1 MGQGSS
7 NVRTNYF
14 LELNQAAIHKHSSAT
29 LSKLSQLCVHVC
41 GVGDSIPHA
50 DASFHAHEKDARKG
64 DICFCGD
71 RRRLSD
77 RANAAYKCA
86 DWKSRMFTSY
96 RWPRAREENINIERK
111 TCFNLVLFM
120 EIVIGFL
127 FTAPLCVCFQSSDS
141 EVRRLSQQLSQRDG
155 ALQQLQQL
163 QQERS
168 RLVQLDQVRPQKDAV
183 SNTQL
188 KRKSRNARLQK
199 NTHTHKDINL
209 LIFTLVIKGYL

>member
-1 MGQGSS
+1 MSGQII
-7 NVRTNYF
+7 F
-14 LELNQAAIHKHSSAT
+14 LNLNQAAIHKNSSAT

-77 RANAAYKCA
+77 RAKAAYKCA
-86 DWKSRMFTSY
+86 DWKSRMFTSF
-96 RWPRAREENINIERK
+96 RWLRAREENINIERK

-155 ALQQLQQL
+155 ALQQLQQ
-163 QQERS
+163 ERS
-168 RLVQLDQVRPQKDAV
+168 RLVQLDQVRP
-183 SNTQL
+183 
-188 KRKSRNARLQK
+188 
-199 NTHTHKDINL
+199 
-209 LIFTLVIKGYL
+209 